1 MTSNDFKNG
10 MTILFR
16 GAIHEIL
23 EFQHIKPGK
32 GGAFVRA
39 KLRNFLTGTIIDH
52 KFNAKE
58 NVEQAF
64 VERKRVEYIY
74 RDGDSFYF
82 MEPDTYDQF
91 PVHAQLVEPYL
102 PYLRENQGVEVTRYE
117 GEVIQIKVPESVEL
131 RVTKSQP
138 GMQGDTA
145 TSATKSVELETGV
158 SVNAPLFIQEG
169 DVIKVDTRTG
179 AYIGRA

>member
-1 MTSNDFKNG
+1 
-10 MTILFR
+10 MTIIFR
-16 GAIHEIL
+16 GAIHEII

-39 KLRNFLTGTIIDH
+39 KLRDLLSGTIIDH

-58 NVEQAF
+58 NVEQAI
-64 VERKRVEYIY
+64 VERKRVEYLY
-74 RDGDSFYF
+74 RDGTSFYF

-91 PVHAQLVEPYL
+91 PVNAKLVQPYL
-102 PYLRENQGVEVTRYE
+102 PYLRENQGVEVTRYQ
-117 GEVIQIKVPESVEL
+117 GEVIQLKLPESVEL
-131 RVTKSQP
+131 RVTKSLP

-145 TSATKSVELETGV
+145 TSAVKSIEVETGL
-158 SVNAPLFIQEG
+158 SVNAPLFINEG